1 MRKFQEELNWII
13 LQAKYQQTLN
23 SFEDKKQERARE
35 TEDEYYSFI
44 TEYPDSKHRN
54 AAERIGK
61 EAKKI
66 THAL

>member
-1 MRKFQEELNWII
+1 MEKREFI
-13 LQAKYQQTLN
+13 LQSKYQQMLN
-23 SFEDKKQERARE
+23 SVDSKKEDRARE

-66 THAL
+66 IDSL

>member
-1 MRKFQEELNWII
+1 MDN
-13 LQAKYQQTLN
+13 
-23 SFEDKKQERARE
+23 KKEERARD

-66 THAL
+66 THSL

>member
-1 MRKFQEELNWII
+1 M
-13 LQAKYQQTLN
+13 QAKYQQMVN
-23 SFEDKKQERARE
+23 SLEEKKEDRARE

-66 THAL
+66 TQSL